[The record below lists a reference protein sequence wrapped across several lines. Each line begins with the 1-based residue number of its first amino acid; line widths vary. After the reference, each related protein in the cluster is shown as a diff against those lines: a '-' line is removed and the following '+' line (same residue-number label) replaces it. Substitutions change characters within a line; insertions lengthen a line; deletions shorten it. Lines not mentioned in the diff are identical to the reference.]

1 MKIKYCRG
9 KTGRGRKELDAV
21 LGHKPATCPPAV
33 IESGSSSLSCDLEPT
48 VSSPTTLTS
57 SSTVSTN
64 IDNNDN
70 DVEEEDNVVGSKIA
84 GSSSREREELSSSR
98 SEAPVDIEEV
108 TPSQKGSRK
117 RKRINDKYD
126 ND

>member
-1 MKIKYCRG
+1 M
-9 KTGRGRKELDAV
+9 DAV

-84 GSSSREREELSSSR
+84 GSSSREREELS
-98 SEAPVDIEEV
+98 ETPVDIEEV
-108 TPSQKGSRK
+108 TPRQKGSRK
-117 RKRINDKYD
+117 RKRISDKYD
-126 ND
+126 KD